1 MFSRS
6 SLVAVHLAYK
16 IKNVV
21 SKCSGVPSSV
31 LANTLHGVRSGTS
44 FCNRCR
50 RGITAQ
56 RTGKCSGERF
66 VRTHVAEQL

>member
-31 LANTLHGVRSGTS
+31 LANTLQVRVLSPATKTNKGNS
-44 FCNRCR
+44 SR
-50 RGITAQ
+50 
-56 RTGKCSGERF
+56 KSLEF
-66 VRTHVAEQL
+66 VQDRISSI